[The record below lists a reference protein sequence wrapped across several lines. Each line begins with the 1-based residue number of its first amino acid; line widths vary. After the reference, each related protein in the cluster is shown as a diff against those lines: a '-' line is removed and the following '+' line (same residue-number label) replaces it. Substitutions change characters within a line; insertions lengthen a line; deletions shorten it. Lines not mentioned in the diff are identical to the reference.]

1 MANAAARSLAERQDK
16 TLRQLD
22 IGDGRRAGKG
32 FRLPRKFFPHA
43 IVMIDHGACP

>member
-1 MANAAARSLAERQDK
+1 MAGELE
-16 TLRQLD
+16 
-22 IGDGRRAGKG
+22 KG